1 MLRTECKNGI
11 LFSPRPHQPDNTQVS
26 TPRVLKCECSL
37 DQDLTAAGKRQ
48 KNKIKLVRWQFQKL
62 HEQKHFTVFTWFE

>member
-26 TPRVLKCECSL
+26 TPRVLKLEYSL
-37 DQDLTAAGKRQ
+37 DQDLTAAGKD
-48 KNKIKLVRWQFQKL
+48 KKIIKLVG
-62 HEQKHFTVFTWFE
+62 